1 MIEWLKRKA
10 ATLKVWGSIPPTPG
24 SRKNLPTQRDHR
36 LSILLVAAFSI
47 LRIGKTEK
55 LPPGIQTVNIELEEF
70 QAHDEEEI
78 DELPITI
85 SLCYSAV
92 NEYTSGNCP

>member
-1 MIEWLKRKA
+1 MPSCRTRVLGFE
-10 ATLKVWGSIPPTPG
+10 SPTPG
-24 SRKNLPTQRDHR
+24 SRKILPTQRDHQI
-36 LSILLVAAFSI
+36 SIPVVAAFSI

-55 LPPGIQTVNIELEEF
+55 LPLEFLTVNIELEEF

-78 DELPITI
+78 GELPITI

-92 NEYTSGNCP
+92 NEYTSGNYP